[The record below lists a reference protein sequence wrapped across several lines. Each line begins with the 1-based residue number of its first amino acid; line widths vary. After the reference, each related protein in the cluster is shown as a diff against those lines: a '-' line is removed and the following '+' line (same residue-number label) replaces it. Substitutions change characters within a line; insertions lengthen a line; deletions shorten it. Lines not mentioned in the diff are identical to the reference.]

1 MTQVRN
7 ESGGNLIQKLR
18 FALFF
23 TRGFA
28 GLPCTCA
35 SLCASSR
42 LGSNRLV
49 RRRVRPDD
57 ENLQLR
63 NYN

>member
-7 ESGGNLIQKLR
+7 KSGGNLQLHR
-18 FALFF
+18 FR
-23 TRGFA
+23 TGFVA
-28 GLPCTCA
+28 VH
-35 SLCASSR
+35 ASSR
-42 LGSNRLV
+42 IGGNRLA